1 MRLAGHRPGRA
12 AESLIGNMGEDS
24 IAQDDR
30 EVVALVQAGD
40 RAAFSRLVEGHQRM
54 VHALALRMTGS
65 PAEADDVTQQSFMN
79 AFRNIDRFRGEA
91 TFKTWIYGIA
101 LNECR
106 MHHRRSGRLVS
117 VESVREVVAAPV
129 EGDVLGR
136 QHLGMLVERLPDK
149 QRATVR
155 LRIRDDLS
163 FREIGALIGSSE
175 ASAKVNFFHAMKKLR
190 GWIAKTEE
198 GV

>member
-1 MRLAGHRPGRA
+1 
-12 AESLIGNMGEDS
+12 MGEKPG
-24 IAQDDR
+24 AEDDH
-30 EVVALVQAGD
+30 EIVELVQAGD

-79 AFRNIDRFRGEA
+79 AFRNIERFRGEA

-106 MHHRRSGRLVS
+106 MRHRRSGRLVS
-117 VESVREVVAAPV
+117 VESLPEVEAPRV

-136 QHLGMLVERLPDK
+136 QHLSLLVERLPEK
-149 QRATVR
+149 QRAAVM

-163 FREIGALIGSSE
+163 FREVGALIGSSE
-175 ASAKVNFFHAMKKLR
+175 ASAKVSFFHAMKKLR
-190 GWIAKTEE
+190 GWLSESEE
-198 GV
+198 EA